1 MSGLHLSSTTGG
13 GNLIVPGKDMLGSFD
28 TDLGDL
34 DMSIDDA
41 DDPDLLETA
50 DSGDSGQETG
60 PRTSLHGPRPDQG
73 VQKRATSALTD
84 FTRRRNW
91 TQRILEEMKDMLLV
105 LSSDGRILYASPATR
120 PVTEH
125 NPEQLSGLFLSDL
138 VHEDDRAIFIREF
151 NESIA
156 TGHRLRFHYRFKK
169 PDDKYVILEA
179 SGHPHMASEKI
190 TLGTGKE
197 GNPCNGFFLICRP
210 YPTKNT
216 ALLDSFLEHKV
227 ENMRLNR
234 KIADLKKE
242 EEEEVRA
249 QQQWI
254 RRPDNTGSI
263 SPTEDRDGYETG
275 PTNSPEKGMMLPP
288 AKPGVSSAAQE
299 PYHVADGSQDSVSR
313 SDASSIFDGIEMMT
327 GLRYSEGERSRGLS
341 TGGPDAVLI
350 QDDSDLHLYG
360 LSSDE
365 HDNKKR
371 VKTSAQYVCTDC
383 GTLESPEWRK
393 GPSGPKTMCN
403 ACGCTYSGDYHCYKS
418 SADNYHSTL
427 GEKGE
432 KASGIHSLFHSVE
445 GCLKSNP
452 IANFSF
458 FVSFHIMAGERF

>member
-1 MSGLHLSSTTGG
+1 MSGLHMSRAGG
-13 GNLIVPGKDMLGSFD
+13 GNLIVTDNDM
-28 TDLGDL
+28 TDPFGDL
-34 DMSIDDA
+34 DMGIDDG
-41 DDPDLLETA
+41 DDQIQDVSEAAGSGEEGPEAGPLTSSQGPQPD
-50 DSGDSGQETG
+50 
-60 PRTSLHGPRPDQG
+60 DQG
-73 VQKRATSALTD
+73 IQKSATSAVTD

-105 LSSDGRILYASPATR
+105 LSSDGRILYASPATG

-125 NPEQLSGLFLSDL
+125 DPEQLSGMFLSEL
-138 VHEDDRAIFIREF
+138 VHDDDKAIFIREF

-169 PDDKYVILEA
+169 PDDNYVILEA

-227 ENMRLNR
+227 ENMRLSR

-242 EEEEVRA
+242 EEEELRA

-254 RRPDNTGSI
+254 RRSDNTGSA
-263 SPTEDRDGYETG
+263 SPPEDRDGNENGLT
-275 PTNSPEKGMMLPP
+275 TSPDRGIMLPP
-288 AKPGVSSAAQE
+288 AKPGVSGASQE
-299 PYHVADGSQDSVSR
+299 PYHVADGTEDAVSR
-313 SDASSIFDGIEMMT
+313 SDASSIIDGIEMMT

-341 TGGPDAVLI
+341 TGGPDARLI
-350 QDDSDLHLYG
+350 HDNSDMHLFG

-365 HDNKKR
+365 NDNKKR
-371 VKTSAQYVCTDC
+371 IKTSAQYVCTDC

-403 ACGCTYSGDYHCYKS
+403 ACGCKFSLGGPLLIQSG
-418 SADNYHSTL
+418 ADHYHSTL

-432 KASGIHSLFHSVE
+432 EASGVQSLV
-445 GCLKSNP
+445 GQLKD
-452 IANFSF
+452 
-458 FVSFHIMAGERF
+458 V